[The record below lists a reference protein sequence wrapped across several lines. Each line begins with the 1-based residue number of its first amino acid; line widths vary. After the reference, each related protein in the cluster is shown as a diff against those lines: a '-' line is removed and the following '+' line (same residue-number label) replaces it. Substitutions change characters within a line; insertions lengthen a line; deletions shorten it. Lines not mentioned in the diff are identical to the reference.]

1 MADEELQLASVC
13 WIFLMVWRRKDD
25 KQSILNALL
34 AMHYSEIET
43 KETIC
48 PKLCDENSKW
58 LNNKDV
64 STDIEISSCLTR
76 IVLLS
81 LLWCFQEHQTYG
93 IRKVIDETTRS
104 GQNHTR
110 AKIGRGSA
118 DDIRTILASGR
129 NKTFLQGLSS
139 WTIDNC
145 GKGVFESLQQLLTRM
160 LRITEFLITQCASS
174 TQRE

>member
-1 MADEELQLASVC
+1 MDQLANELQENLST
-13 WIFLMVWRRKDD
+13 RHDYKD
-25 KQSILNALL
+25 I
-34 AMHYSEIET
+34 
-43 KETIC
+43 
-48 PKLCDENSKW
+48 
-58 LNNKDV
+58 
-64 STDIEISSCLTR
+64 STDIEISSCWTR

-104 GQNHTR
+104 GQNYTR

-160 LRITEFLITQCASS
+160 LGITEFLITQCASS
-174 TQRE
+174 TQLKENAETKTKDFGKYIFSCLIIVDPKHIGILL